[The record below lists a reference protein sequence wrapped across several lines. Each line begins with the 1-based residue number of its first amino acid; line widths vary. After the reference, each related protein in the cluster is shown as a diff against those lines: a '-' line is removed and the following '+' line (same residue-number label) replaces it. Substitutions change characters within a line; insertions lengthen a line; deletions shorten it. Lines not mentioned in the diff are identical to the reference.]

1 MAERVGPDGIRV
13 SRPGVIGEVPADFA
27 DHPDF
32 LGPPHLISFAVERGW
47 YDPADGAFDAN
58 VVYGDGLGR
67 WQGVRWIEQ
76 ELAARAARAAGISW
90 PT

>member
-1 MAERVGPDGIRV
+1 MGPDGIRV

-47 YDPADGAFDAN
+47 YDPADGPFDAN
-58 VVYGDGLGR
+58 AVYGDGLGR
-67 WQGVRWIEQ
+67 WEGVALDRGRSWR
-76 ELAARAARAAGISW
+76 RAPRGPAGSRS